1 MATLSLFPLRIT
13 TTTILELYNTCPY
26 KLQKLVIEGWSKSI
40 YNNHLVF
47 GGEFAAALELTRR
60 AYYYDCKVAEESI
73 AIGLNYIVE
82 HFGETFQPSNF
93 NEDIKS
99 PAKMQEVFQKYFE
112 EFPLDSD
119 ITPYVLPNE
128 DLSVE
133 CRFTVE
139 LPILH
144 PELGVPILLSIKPD
158 MLGLDARQVLNLIDE
173 KTASQSG
180 MSDMAKTTDKYRSR
194 YQFMLYTSVVNQH
207 PEYFGETK
215 VKQAKVR
222 RVVIT
227 KTKLVDSKKEN
238 KGKIP
243 RNVQVV
249 EEYSFEIDRWLQK
262 TVWEETL
269 LIVQEMVDSYK
280 AYKEDK
286 PYAFRRR
293 RGNCEQFFN
302 PCELTLHCTSGAAQ
316 DMERLGYVQVWKD
329 KDAGVLIP
337 LKEKLVEL
345 KLMGEVDGV

>member
-1 MATLSLFPLRIT
+1 MNGVLSLFPLRIT
-13 TTTILELYNTCPY
+13 TTTVLEMYNRCPY
-26 KLQKLVIEGWSKSI
+26 LLQKLVIEGWSKSI
-40 YNNHLVF
+40 YNIHLLF
-47 GGEFAAALELTRR
+47 GGEFAGALELTRR
-60 AYYYDCKVAEESI
+60 AYYYDCKTAEESI
-73 AIGLNYIVE
+73 AIGLNHIVE
-82 HFGETFQPSNF
+82 HFAEVFQASNF
-93 NEDIKS
+93 HEDIKT
-99 PAKMQEVFQKYFE
+99 PAKCQEVFEQYFR
-112 EFPLDSD
+112 EFPLDDD
-119 ITPYVLPNE
+119 ITPYVLPNGE
-128 DLSVE
+128 LSVE

-144 PELGVPILLSIKPD
+144 PELGVPILLSVKPD
-158 MLGLDARQVLNLIDE
+158 MLGFDARQILNLIDE

-194 YQFMLYTSVVNQH
+194 YQFMLYTSVINQH

-280 AYKEDK
+280 AYKEGK

-316 DMERLGYVQVWKD
+316 DMERLGYQQMWKD
-329 KDAGVLIP
+329 KDEGILIP

-345 KLMGEVDGV
+345 NLLGEENG

>member
-1 MATLSLFPLRIT
+1 MTTLNLFPLRIT
-13 TTTILELYNTCPY
+13 TTTILELYNQCPY

-60 AYYYDCKVAEESI
+60 AYYYDCLSAEESI
-73 AIGLNYIVE
+73 TIGLNYIVE

-93 NEDIKS
+93 NEDIKT

-119 ITPYVLPNE
+119 ILPYLLPNE

-194 YQFMLYTSVVNQH
+194 YQFMLYTSVVNQN
-207 PEYFGETK
+207 PDYFGDTK

-269 LIVQEMVDSYK
+269 IIVQEMVDSYK
-280 AYKEDK
+280 AYKEGK

-316 DMERLGYVQVWKD
+316 DMERLGYVQMWKD
-329 KDAGVLIP
+329 KDEGVLIP

-345 KLMGEVDGV
+345 NLLGEENG